1 MSSELSLR
9 PGIFGGKKLRAN
21 NDHLRA
27 KDPQNSWRKFLDG
40 GLIGVITC
48 SPKVGQL
55 TFTGS
60 STCN

>member
-1 MSSELSLR
+1 MMSSELSLR

-40 GLIGVITC
+40 GFIGVITC
-48 SPKVGQL
+48 RQKWAS
-55 TFTGS
+55 
-60 STCN
+60 